1 MQVVAADLVA
11 VLASPPDSGPAIGDG
26 ENHRRGGRV
35 QAAAVRH
42 GDARVAAKT
51 WSRVRVR
58 SLRLLVIQQPGFVDD
73 GQGSS
78 VACRNGVVDDIDRNP
93 FDGVVFDEAFVAAA
107 TRSERSAAQ
116 RHAESAWR
124 RRDEHDD
131 AAPARRTGRRR
142 RWARFGVVVAIAGAV
157 GAGVFTFVA
166 GPTSG
171 DVGVYEGFST
181 TQRPALSATSG
192 ERLSPSVEPPATGG
206 LSVFLELRS
215 DGLPVGFDP
224 CRPVRVVVNVDG
236 APEGAIELVD
246 EVTGVL
252 ASVTG
257 LVFVVD
263 GVTDEEPRAE
273 RLSYDPD
280 RYGQRWS
287 PVLVAW
293 TDETA
298 VPDLEGDAI
307 GVGGPS
313 FVGLEDQELY
323 AVSGAVFVDV
333 DRGGDTVTGTD
344 RAILLHE
351 FGHALGLDHVDDPTQ
366 IMNPEATVD
375 DLGVGD
381 LGGFATLG
389 AIPCAGRL

>member
-1 MQVVAADLVA
+1 MICETIGRDQVGSFLESRVAR
-11 VLASPPDSGPAIGDG
+11 SGPTVTSAW
-26 ENHRRGGRV
+26 
-35 QAAAVRH
+35 AAVASSALTP
-42 GDARVAAKT
+42 GLL
-51 WSRVRVR
+51 
-58 SLRLLVIQQPGFVDD
+58 LRY
-73 GQGSS
+73 
-78 VACRNGVVDDIDRNP
+78 AHR
-93 FDGVVFDEAFVAAA
+93 E
-107 TRSERSAAQ
+107 AAQ
-116 RHAESAWR
+116 V
-124 RRDEHDD
+124 
-131 AAPARRTGRRR
+131 PASR
-142 RWARFGVVVAIAGAV
+142 
-157 GAGVFTFVA
+157 
-166 GPTSG
+166 
-171 DVGVYEGFST
+171 
-181 TQRPALSATSG
+181 
-192 ERLSPSVEPPATGG
+192 GG
-206 LSVFLELRS
+206 LSAFLELRS

-246 EVTGVL
+246 EVSGVL

-263 GVTDEEPRAE
+263 GVANEEPRAE

-323 AVSGAVFVDV
+323 AVSGAVFADV
-333 DRGGDTVTGTD
+333 DRGSDTVTGTN